1 MPTGAPRRH
10 CAFDG
15 ASMIGLLS
23 AVVDFCRRHAWR
35 VLLGALVLC
44 LGGGWFASDHLG
56 INTDT
61 SKLLSPDLPWQKQGA
76 AFDAAFPESTS
87 LTTVVLDGTSSDAVE
102 DATAALA
109 DALAEKTD
117 IIKSVRRPDSG
128 PFFSRYG
135 LMFLD
140 KEELAQLSDQIAEAQ
155 PLMGPLDADPSLRG
169 LFGVLG
175 QALTGLEGGEA
186 TGDKLV
192 GPMNTFAH
200 TIDSVTAG
208 KPDPVSWGLL
218 MTGKPPRPEE
228 LRHFILVQAKLDF
241 DALEPGAAASAAIRQ
256 TAVDLGLA
264 AKGVRVRLTG
274 EVPLEDEEF
283 ASVSEGAGTAML
295 ITVVAVVGILL
306 WALRAPRI
314 ILAILVT
321 LIVGLVMTATFA
333 AAAVGTLNM
342 ISIAFAV
349 LFIGIGVDFGIQFSM
364 RYRAEL
370 HEVTGGV
377 VPTDRAA
384 ANQEALKRAAKAISG
399 PLGLA
404 ALATAVGFYS
414 FLPTDYKGV
423 SELGLIAGTSMF
435 VALIANLTVLPA
447 LLTLMPA
454 RGKPEAA
461 GFTWGPKADA
471 WLARHA
477 RPVLVLA
484 LLLGIGGAASIPF
497 VRFDA
502 DPIDLKD
509 PSKESVKTVK
519 ELTADPLESPYSIEI
534 LSPNLGAAQALAD
547 KLAALPE
554 VRMAL
559 TLNSFIPD
567 DQAAKLDIIEQTKFL
582 LGPILDHATP
592 LPMPS
597 DDEERAAL
605 RNYAEHLRSF
615 IAGPAAPS
623 LGTAAPALQAAISK
637 FLAGP
642 KGGDVRLLR
651 DALLGGFE
659 GRINTLRA
667 AMMAEKLTP
676 ETMPPE
682 IRDDWIATD
691 GRARVSVFA
700 KGDMKDTRQLAA
712 FVAAVRTLAPD
723 ATGAPVS
730 ILESGKTVSDAFT
743 TASLLAFVA
752 ITLLLAI
759 ILRRVRD
766 VVLVVVPLALAGFYA
781 LGTCVVTG
789 LAFNYANVIAVPLL
803 MGIGV
808 AFDIYFVMVWRSGT
822 GSVALLQTS
831 TARAVVFSA
840 ATTGTAF
847 GSLALSHHAGT
858 ASMGLLLLMTL
869 IYVLLSTLIV
879 QPALMTVI
887 GRGRGRG

>member
-1 MPTGAPRRH
+1 
-10 CAFDG
+10 
-15 ASMIGLLS
+15 MIGFLS
-23 AVVDFCRRHAWR
+23 ALVDFCRRHAGR
-35 VLLGALVLC
+35 VLLASLVLTV
-44 LGGGWFASDHLG
+44 LGGVFAAGHLG
-56 INTDT
+56 VNTDT

-76 AFDAAFPESTS
+76 AFDAAFPASTS
-87 LTTVVLDGTSSDAVE
+87 LTTVVLDGASSDAVE

-109 DALAEKTD
+109 KALADKTD
-117 IIKSVRRPDSG
+117 LFKSVRRPDSG
-128 PFFSRYG
+128 PFFDRYG
-135 LMFLD
+135 LMFLP

-175 QALTGLEGGEA
+175 QALTGLEEGEA
-186 TGDKLV
+186 SGDKLA
-192 GPMNTFAH
+192 GPMGLFAK

-208 KPDPVSWGLL
+208 KPDPISWGQL

-264 AKGVRVRLTG
+264 SKGVRVRLTG

-283 ASVSEGAGTAML
+283 ASVSEGAGTATVL
-295 ITVVAVVGILL
+295 TVVVVIGILL
-306 WALRAPRI
+306 WALRAPRL
-314 ILAILVT
+314 ILAILIT
-321 LIVGLVMTATFA
+321 LIVGLVMTAAFA
-333 AAAVGTLNM
+333 AVAVGTLNM

-370 HEVTGGV
+370 HAVTGGT
-377 VPTDRAA
+377 VPADRGA
-384 ANQEALKRAAKAISG
+384 ANQEALKRTARAISG

-447 LLTLMPA
+447 LLTLLPA

-461 GFTWGPKADA
+461 GFVWAAPVDG
-471 WLARHA
+471 WLRRHA
-477 RPVLVLA
+477 KAVLALA
-484 LLLGIGGAASIPF
+484 LLLGVAGAASVPL

-502 DPIDLKD
+502 DPLDLKD
-509 PSKESVKTVK
+509 PRKESVKTVK
-519 ELTADPLESPYSIEI
+519 ELTSDPLASPYSIEI
-534 LSPNLGAAQALAD
+534 LTPNLAAADALAD
-547 KLAALPE
+547 KLSGLPE
-554 VRMAL
+554 VRQAL
-559 TLNSFIPD
+559 TLSSFVPD
-567 DQAAKLDIIEQTKFL
+567 DQPAKLDILDQTKFL
-582 LGPILDHATP
+582 LGPILDHAEA
-592 LPMPS
+592 LPAPS

-615 IAGPAAPS
+615 LAGTHGQALGPAAA
-623 LGTAAPALQAAISK
+623 TLQAAIGR
-637 FLAGP
+637 FLSGP
-642 KGGDVRLLR
+642 GGGDVKVLR
-651 DALLGGFE
+651 EALLGGFE
-659 GRINTLRA
+659 GRIDMLRA
-667 AMMAEKLTP
+667 AMSAEKLTA
-676 ETMPPE
+676 ESMPPE

-691 GRARVSVFA
+691 GRARVSVFP
-700 KGDMKDTRQLAA
+700 KGDMKDERQMAA
-712 FVAAVRTLAPD
+712 FVAAVRTFAPE

-730 ILESGKTVSDAFT
+730 ILESGKTVSTAFT
-743 TASLLAFVA
+743 TASLLALVA
-752 ITLLLAI
+752 ITIALAI
-759 ILRRVRD
+759 ILRRLRD
-766 VVLVVVPLALAGFYA
+766 VVLVVVPLALAGLYA
-781 LGTCVVTG
+781 LGTSVAIG

-808 AFDIYFVMVWRSGT
+808 AFDIYFVMVWRT
-822 GSVALLQTS
+822 GSGPVALLQTS

-858 ASMGLLLLMTL
+858 ASMGLLLMMSL
-869 IYVLLSTLIV
+869 IYVLLCTLIV
-879 QPALMTVI
+879 QPALMTVL
-887 GRGRGRG
+887 GRGRGRE

>member
-1 MPTGAPRRH
+1 
-10 CAFDG
+10 
-15 ASMIGLLS
+15 MIGLL
-23 AVVDFCRRHAWR
+23 AALVDCCRRHAWR
-35 VLLGALVLC
+35 VLLAALALS
-44 LGGGWFASDHLG
+44 LLGGWFVSGHLG
-56 INTDT
+56 VNTDT
-61 SKLLSPDLPWQKQGA
+61 SQLLSPDLAWQKQGA
-76 AFDAAFPESTS
+76 AFDAAFPSSTS
-87 LTTVVLDGTSSDAVE
+87 LTTVVLDGASSDAVE

-109 DALAEKTD
+109 RVLAEKTD

-128 PFFSRYG
+128 PFFNRYG

-140 KEELAQLSDQIAEAQ
+140 KDELAALSDQIAEAQ

-175 QALTGLEGGEA
+175 QALTGLEEGESS
-186 TGDKLV
+186 GDKLS
-192 GPMNTFAH
+192 GPMTVFAH

-208 KPDPVSWGLL
+208 KPEAVSWGKL

-241 DALEPGAAASAAIRQ
+241 NALEPGAAASAAIRQ
-256 TAVDLGLA
+256 AAADLGLA

-283 ASVSEGAGTAML
+283 ASVSEGAGAATA
-295 ITVVAVVGILL
+295 ITLVVVIGILL
-306 WALRAPRI
+306 WALRAPRL

-321 LIVGLVMTATFA
+321 LIVGLVTTAAFA

-370 HEVTGGV
+370 HEVTGGAA
-377 VPTDRAA
+377 PDDRAV
-384 ANQEALKRAAKAISG
+384 ANQEALKRTARAISG

-423 SELGLIAGTSMF
+423 SELGLIAGTGMF

-447 LLTLMPA
+447 LLTLLPA

-461 GFTWGPKADA
+461 GFAWGASVDG
-471 WLARHA
+471 WLQRHA
-477 RPVLVLA
+477 RPVLALA
-484 LLLGIGGAASIPF
+484 LLLGVAAAASVPL

-502 DPIDLKD
+502 DPLDLKD
-509 PSKESVKTVK
+509 PSKESVTTVK
-519 ELTADPLESPYSIEI
+519 ELTADPLASPYSIEI
-534 LSPNLGAAQALAD
+534 LTPNLQAAQALAD
-547 KLAALPE
+547 QLSALPE
-554 VRMAL
+554 VRQAL
-559 TLNSFIPD
+559 TLASFVPE
-567 DQAAKLDIIEQTKFL
+567 DQQPKLDILDQTKFL
-582 LGPILDHATP
+582 LGPILSHAVALP
-592 LPMPS
+592 LPS

-615 IAGPAAPS
+615 LAGAHGAA
-623 LGTAAPALQAAISK
+623 LGNSAPTLQAAIGR
-637 FLAGP
+637 FLAAPG
-642 KGGDVRLLR
+642 GGDVRGLR
-651 DALLGGFE
+651 QALLGGFE
-659 GRINTLRA
+659 GRVDMLRA
-667 AMMAEKLTP
+667 AMTAEKLTP

-682 IRDDWIATD
+682 IRDDWIAVD
-691 GRARVSVFA
+691 GRARVSVFP
-700 KGDMKDTRQLAA
+700 KGDMKDEHQMAA
-712 FVAAVRTLAPD
+712 FVAAVRTLAPE

-730 ILESGKTVSDAFT
+730 ILESGKTVSTAFS
-743 TASLLAFVA
+743 TASVLALVA

-759 ILRRVRD
+759 VLRRVRD
-766 VVLVVVPLALAGFYA
+766 VVLVVVPLVLAGFYA
-781 LGTCVVTG
+781 LGTCVAIG

-808 AFDIYFVMVWRSGT
+808 AFDIYFVMVWRGGT
-822 GSVALLQTS
+822 GPVALLRTS

-858 ASMGLLLLMTL
+858 ASMGLLLLMSL
-869 IYVLLSTLIV
+869 MYVLLCTLIV
-879 QPALMTVI
+879 QPALMSVL

>member
-1 MPTGAPRRH
+1 MV
-10 CAFDG
+10 
-15 ASMIGLLS
+15 GLLS
-23 AVVDFCRRHAWR
+23 ALVDACRRHAGR
-35 VLLGALVLC
+35 VLLAALVLTG
-44 LGGGWFASDHLG
+44 LFGWFASGHLG
-56 INTDT
+56 VNTDT
-61 SKLLSPDLPWQKQGA
+61 SKLLSPDLAWQKQGF
-76 AFDAAFPESTS
+76 AFDAAFPGSTS

-102 DATAALA
+102 DATTALA
-109 DALAEKTD
+109 NALAEKTD
-117 IIKSVRRPDSG
+117 VIKSVRRPDSG
-128 PFFSRYG
+128 TFFNRYG

-140 KEELAQLSDQIAEAQ
+140 KDELAGLSDQIAEAQ

-169 LFGVLG
+169 LFGVLS
-175 QALTGLEGGEA
+175 QALTGMEEGESS
-186 TGDKLV
+186 GDKLN
-192 GPMNTFAH
+192 GPMTSFAH

-208 KPDPVSWGLL
+208 KPEAISWGLL

-256 TAVDLGLA
+256 AASDLGLA

-283 ASVSEGAGTAML
+283 ASVSEGAGTATA
-295 ITVVAVVGILL
+295 ITVVVVIGILL
-306 WALRAPRI
+306 WALRAPRL
-314 ILAILVT
+314 ILAILIT
-321 LIVGLVMTATFA
+321 LIVGLVVTAAFA

-370 HEVTGGV
+370 HEVTGGAK
-377 VPTDRAA
+377 PADRAA
-384 ANQEALKRAAKAISG
+384 ANQEALRLAAQHISG

-447 LLTLMPA
+447 LLTLLPA

-461 GFTWGPKADA
+461 GFAWGAAVDG

-477 RPVLVLA
+477 KSVLVLA
-484 LLLGIGGAASIPF
+484 LLLGVAGAASVPF

-502 DPIDLKD
+502 DPLDLKD
-509 PSKESVKTVK
+509 PRKESVTTVK
-519 ELTADPLESPYSIEI
+519 ELTADPLASPYSIEI
-534 LSPNLGAAQALAD
+534 LAPNLEAAQALAD
-547 KLAALPE
+547 KLSALPE
-554 VRMAL
+554 VRQAL
-559 TLNSFIPD
+559 TLASFVPD
-567 DQAAKLDIIEQTKFL
+567 DQQAKLDILEQTKFL
-582 LGPILDHATP
+582 LGPIVEHANT
-592 LPMPS
+592 LPPPS

-615 IAGPAAPS
+615 LAGDHGAELGSAGPAMLTS
-623 LGTAAPALQAAISK
+623 IGK

-642 KGGDVRLLR
+642 NGGDVKTLR
-651 DALLGGFE
+651 EALLGGFE
-659 GRINTLRA
+659 GRIDMLRA
-667 AMMAEKLTP
+667 AMTAEKLTP
-676 ETMPPE
+676 ESMPPE
-682 IRDDWIATD
+682 IRDDWIAND
-691 GRARVSVFA
+691 GRARVSVFP
-700 KGDMKDTRQLAA
+700 KGDMKDSRQLAA

-730 ILESGKTVSDAFT
+730 ILESGKTVSTAFT
-743 TASLLAFVA
+743 TASLLALVA

-759 ILRRVRD
+759 VLRRVRD
-766 VVLVVVPLALAGFYA
+766 VVLVVIPLALAGLYA
-781 LGTCVVTG
+781 LGTCVAIG

-808 AFDIYFVMVWRSGT
+808 AFDIYFVMVWRGGT
-822 GSVALLQTS
+822 GPVALLRTS

-858 ASMGLLLLMTL
+858 ASMGLLLMMSL
-869 IYVLLSTLIV
+869 IYVLLCTLIV
-879 QPALMTVI
+879 QPALMSVL

>member
-1 MPTGAPRRH
+1 
-10 CAFDG
+10 
-15 ASMIGLLS
+15 MIGLLT
-23 AVVDFCRRHAWR
+23 ALVDFCRRHAWR
-35 VLLGALVLC
+35 VLLASLVLT
-44 LGGGWFASDHLG
+44 LLAGWFAADNLG
-56 INTDT
+56 VNTDT
-61 SKLLSPDLPWQKQGA
+61 SKLLSPDLAWQKQGA
-76 AFDAAFPESTS
+76 AYDAAFPASTS

-109 DALAEKTD
+109 KALAERTD
-117 IIKSVRRPDSG
+117 VIKSVRRPDSG
-128 PFFSRYG
+128 PFFDRYG

-140 KEELAQLSDQIAEAQ
+140 KDELSQLSDQIAEAQ

-175 QALTGLEGGEA
+175 QALTGIEEGEA
-186 TGDKLV
+186 SGDKLA
-192 GPMNTFAH
+192 GPMMLFAH

-208 KPDPVSWGLL
+208 KPDPISWGQL

-241 DALEPGAAASAAIRQ
+241 DALEPGAAASEAIRK
-256 TAVDLGLA
+256 TAADLGLA

-283 ASVSEGAGTAML
+283 ASVSEGAGTATT
-295 ITVVAVVGILL
+295 ITIVVVIGILL
-306 WALRAPRI
+306 WALRAPRL
-314 ILAILVT
+314 ILAILLT
-321 LIVGLVMTATFA
+321 LIVGLVVTAAFA

-370 HEVTGGV
+370 HEVTGGAA
-377 VPTDRAA
+377 PADRAA
-384 ANQEALKRAAKAISG
+384 ANQEALARAARGISG

-423 SELGLIAGTSMF
+423 SELGVIAGTSMF
-435 VALIANLTVLPA
+435 VALVANLTVLPA
-447 LLTLMPA
+447 LLTLLPA

-461 GFTWGPKADA
+461 GFA
-471 WLARHA
+471 WAAPVDHWLVRHA
-477 RPVLVLA
+477 RVVLALA
-484 LLLGIGGAASIPF
+484 LLLGVAAAASIPF

-502 DPIDLKD
+502 DPLDLKD

-519 ELTADPLESPYSIEI
+519 ELTADPLASPYSIEI
-534 LSPNLGAAQALAD
+534 LTPNLTAADALAD
-547 KLAALPE
+547 KIQALPE
-554 VRMAL
+554 VRQVL
-559 TLNSFIPD
+559 TLSSFIPE
-567 DQAAKLDIIEQTKFL
+567 DQPAKLDILEQTKFL
-582 LGPILDHATP
+582 LGPILDHAAA
-592 LPMPS
+592 LPTPS

-615 IAGPAAPS
+615 LAGSRAAA
-623 LGTAAPALQAAISK
+623 LGTAAPALQTAIGK

-642 KGGDVRLLR
+642 GGGDVRTLR
-651 DALLGGFE
+651 EALLGGFE
-659 GRINTLRA
+659 GRMDMLRA
-667 AMMAEKLTP
+667 AMGAEKLSA
-676 ETMPPE
+676 EQMPPE
-682 IRDDWIATD
+682 IRNDWISAD
-691 GRARVSVFA
+691 GRARVSVFP
-700 KGDMKDTRQLAA
+700 KGDMKDPKQLAA
-712 FVAAVRTLAPD
+712 FVAAVRTLAPE

-743 TASLLAFVA
+743 TASLLALGA
-752 ITLLLAI
+752 ITVALAI
-759 ILRRVRD
+759 ILRRLRD
-766 VVLVVVPLALAGFYA
+766 VVLVVIPLALAGLYA
-781 LGTCVVTG
+781 LGTCVATG

-808 AFDIYFVMVWRSGT
+808 AFDIYFVMLWRGGSGP
-822 GSVALLQTS
+822 VALLQTS

-858 ASMGLLLLMTL
+858 ASMGLLLMMSL
-869 IYVLLSTLIV
+869 IYVLVCTLVV
-879 QPALMTVI
+879 QPALMTVL
-887 GRGRGRG
+887 GRGRR

>member
-1 MPTGAPRRH
+1 
-10 CAFDG
+10 
-15 ASMIGLLS
+15 MIGLLS
-23 AVVDFCRRHAWR
+23 ALVDFCRRHAWR
-35 VLLGALVLC
+35 VLLAALALS
-44 LGGGWFASDHLG
+44 LLGGWFVSGHLG
-56 INTDT
+56 VNTDT
-61 SKLLSPDLPWQKQGA
+61 SKLLSPDLAWQKQGA
-76 AFDAAFPESTS
+76 AFDAAFPSSTS
-87 LTTVVLDGTSSDAVE
+87 LTTIVLDGTSSDAVE

-109 DALAEKTD
+109 KALAEKTD

-128 PFFSRYG
+128 PFFNRYG

-140 KEELAQLSDQIAEAQ
+140 KDELAALSDQIAEAQ

-175 QALTGLEGGEA
+175 QALTGLEEGEA
-186 TGDKLV
+186 TGDKLS
-192 GPMNTFAH
+192 GPMTVFAH

-208 KPDPVSWGLL
+208 KPEAVSWAQL

-241 DALEPGAAASAAIRQ
+241 NALEPGAAASAAIRQ
-256 TAVDLGLA
+256 AAADLGLA

-274 EVPLEDEEF
+274 ERPLEDEEF
-283 ASVSEGAGTAML
+283 ASVSEGAGTATT
-295 ITVVAVVGILL
+295 ITSVVVIGILL
-306 WALRAPRI
+306 WALRAPRL
-314 ILAILVT
+314 ILAILIT
-321 LIVGLVMTATFA
+321 LIVGLVMTAAFA

-370 HEVTGGV
+370 HEVTGGAA
-377 VPTDRAA
+377 PADRAG
-384 ANQEALKRAAKAISG
+384 ANQEALKRTARAISG

-423 SELGLIAGTSMF
+423 SELGLIAGTGMF

-447 LLTLMPA
+447 LLTLLPA

-461 GFTWGPKADA
+461 GFAWGASVDG
-471 WLARHA
+471 WLGRHA
-477 RPVLVLA
+477 KPVLALA
-484 LLLGIGGAASIPF
+484 LLLGIAAAASVPL

-502 DPIDLKD
+502 DPLDLKD
-509 PSKESVKTVK
+509 PSKESVTTVK
-519 ELTADPLESPYSIEI
+519 ELTADPLASPYSIEI
-534 LSPNLGAAQALAD
+534 LTPNLQAAQALAD
-547 KLAALPE
+547 KLSALPD
-554 VRMAL
+554 VRQAL
-559 TLNSFIPD
+559 TLASFVPE
-567 DQAAKLDIIEQTKFL
+567 DQQPKLDILDQTRFL
-582 LGPILDHATP
+582 LGPILDHAAA
-592 LPMPS
+592 LPPPS

-615 IAGPAAPS
+615 LAGAHGVA
-623 LGTAAPALQAAISK
+623 LGTSAPALQAAIGR
-637 FLAGP
+637 FLAAPG
-642 KGGDVRLLR
+642 GGDVKMLR
-651 DALLGGFE
+651 QALLGGFE
-659 GRINTLRA
+659 GRVDMLRA
-667 AMMAEKLTP
+667 AMTAEKLTP

-691 GRARVSVFA
+691 GRARVSVFP
-700 KGDMKDTRQLAA
+700 KGDMKDEHQMAA
-712 FVAAVRTLAPD
+712 FVAAVRTLAPE

-730 ILESGKTVSDAFT
+730 ILESGKTVSTAFS
-743 TASLLAFVA
+743 TASVLALAA

-759 ILRRVRD
+759 VLRRVRD
-766 VVLVVVPLALAGFYA
+766 VVLVVVPLVLAGFYA
-781 LGTCVVTG
+781 LGTCVAIG

-808 AFDIYFVMVWRSGT
+808 AFDIYFVMVWRGGT
-822 GSVALLQTS
+822 GPVALLRTS

-858 ASMGLLLLMTL
+858 ASMGLLLLMSL
-869 IYVLLSTLIV
+869 MYVLLCTLIV
-879 QPALMTVI
+879 QPALMSVL

>member
-1 MPTGAPRRH
+1 
-10 CAFDG
+10 
-15 ASMIGLLS
+15 MIGILAAL
-23 AVVDFCRRHAWR
+23 VDFCRRHAGR
-35 VLLGALVLC
+35 VLLAALVLTV
-44 LGGGWFASDHLG
+44 LGGFFAAGNLG
-56 INTDT
+56 VNTDT

-76 AFDAAFPESTS
+76 AYDAAFPASTS

-109 DALAEKTD
+109 KALAEKTD
-117 IIKSVRRPDSG
+117 VIKSVRRPDSG
-128 PFFSRYG
+128 PFFNRYG
-135 LMFLD
+135 LMFLS

-155 PLMGPLDADPSLRG
+155 PLMGPLDADPTLRG

-175 QALTGLEGGEA
+175 QALTGMEEGEA
-186 TGDKLV
+186 SGDKLT
-192 GPMNTFAH
+192 GPMDLFAK

-208 KPDPVSWGLL
+208 KPQAISWGQL

-256 TAVDLGLA
+256 TAADLGLA

-283 ASVSEGAGTAML
+283 ASVSEGAGTATA
-295 ITVVAVVGILL
+295 ITIVVVIGILL
-306 WALRAPRI
+306 WALRAPRL
-314 ILAILVT
+314 ILAILIT
-321 LIVGLVMTATFA
+321 LVVGLVMTAAFA

-370 HEVTGGV
+370 HAVTGGA
-377 VPTDRAA
+377 VPADRAA
-384 ANQEALKRAAKAISG
+384 ANQEALKHAARGISG

-447 LLTLMPA
+447 LLTLLPA

-461 GFTWGPKADA
+461 GFGWAAPVDR

-477 RPVLVLA
+477 KPVLALA
-484 LLLGIGGAASIPF
+484 LLLGVAAAASVPF

-502 DPIDLKD
+502 DPLDLKD

-519 ELTADPLESPYSIEI
+519 ELTADPLASPYSIEI
-534 LSPNLGAAQALAD
+534 LTPNLQTADALAD
-547 KLAALPE
+547 KLSNLPE
-554 VRMAL
+554 VRQAL
-559 TLNSFIPD
+559 TLSSFVPE
-567 DQAAKLDIIEQTKFL
+567 DQQPKLDILDQTKFL
-582 LGPILDHATP
+582 LGPILEHAAY
-592 LPMPS
+592 LPAPS

-605 RNYAEHLRSF
+605 RNYGEHLRSF
-615 IAGPAAPS
+615 LAGSHGAALGSAGPALQGAIGRF
-623 LGTAAPALQAAISK
+623 LAAP
-637 FLAGP
+637 G
-642 KGGDVRLLR
+642 GGDVKVLR
-651 DALLGGFE
+651 AALLGGFE
-659 GRINTLRA
+659 GRMDMLRA
-667 AMMAEKLTP
+667 AMSAEKLTA
-676 ETMPPE
+676 ESMPPE
-682 IRDDWIATD
+682 LRDDWIASD
-691 GRARVSVFA
+691 GRARVSVFP
-700 KGDMKDTRQLAA
+700 KGDMKDERQMAA
-712 FVAAVRTLAPD
+712 FVAAVRTFAPE

-730 ILESGKTVSDAFT
+730 ILESGKTVSNAFT
-743 TASLLAFVA
+743 TASLLALVA
-752 ITLLLAI
+752 ITFALAV
-759 ILRRVRD
+759 ILRRLRD
-766 VVLVVVPLALAGFYA
+766 VVLVVIPLALAGFYA
-781 LGTCVVTG
+781 LGTCVAIG

-808 AFDIYFVMVWRSGT
+808 AFDIYFVMVWRSGS

-858 ASMGLLLLMTL
+858 ASMGLLLMMSL
-869 IYVLLSTLIV
+869 IYVLLCTLIV
-879 QPALMTVI
+879 QPALMTVL
-887 GRGRGRG
+887 GRGRGRD

>member
-1 MPTGAPRRH
+1 
-10 CAFDG
+10 
-15 ASMIGLLS
+15 MIGLLS
-23 AVVDFCRRHAWR
+23 ALVDFCRRHAWR
-35 VLLGALVLC
+35 VLLAALVLT
-44 LGGGWFASDHLG
+44 LLGGWFASGHLG
-56 INTDT
+56 VNTDT
-61 SKLLSPDLPWQKQGA
+61 SKLLSPDLAWQKQGA
-76 AFDAAFPESTS
+76 AFDAAFPASTS
-87 LTTVVLDGTSSDAVE
+87 LTTIVLDGTSSDAVE

-109 DALAEKTD
+109 KALAEKTD
-117 IIKSVRRPDSG
+117 VIKSVRRPDSG
-128 PFFSRYG
+128 PFFNRYG

-140 KEELAQLSDQIAEAQ
+140 KDELAALSDQIAEAQ

-175 QALTGLEGGEA
+175 QALTGMEGGEA
-186 TGDKLV
+186 SGGKLS
-192 GPMNTFAH
+192 GPMGVFAH

-208 KPDPVSWGLL
+208 KPEAVSWGQL

-241 DALEPGAAASAAIRQ
+241 DALEPGAAASAAIRRS
-256 TAVDLGLA
+256 AADLGLA

-274 EVPLEDEEF
+274 EVPLQDEEF
-283 ASVSEGAGTAML
+283 ASVSEGAGTATA
-295 ITVVAVVGILL
+295 ITVVVVIGILL
-306 WALRAPRI
+306 WALRAPRL
-314 ILAILVT
+314 ILAILIT
-321 LIVGLVMTATFA
+321 LIVGLVMTAAFA
-333 AAAVGTLNM
+333 AVAVGTLNM

-370 HEVTGGV
+370 YEVTGGAK
-377 VPTDRAA
+377 PTDRAA
-384 ANQEALKRAAKAISG
+384 ANQAALKRAARAISG

-447 LLTLMPA
+447 LLTLLPA

-461 GFTWGPKADA
+461 GFAWGASIDG
-471 WLARHA
+471 WLQRHA
-477 RPVLVLA
+477 KPVLALA
-484 LLLGIGGAASIPF
+484 LLLGVAGAASMPL

-502 DPIDLKD
+502 DPLDLKD
-509 PSKESVKTVK
+509 PSKESVTTVK
-519 ELTADPLESPYSIEI
+519 ELTADPLASPYSIEI
-534 LSPNLGAAQALAD
+534 LTRDLPAAQALAD
-547 KLAALPE
+547 KLSALPE
-554 VRMAL
+554 VRQAL
-559 TLNSFIPD
+559 TLASFVPE
-567 DQAAKLDIIEQTKFL
+567 DQQPKLDILEQTKFL
-582 LGPILDHATP
+582 LGPIIDHAVT
-592 LPMPS
+592 LPPPS

-615 IAGPAAPS
+615 LAGEHGAALGPAAS
-623 LGTAAPALQAAISK
+623 ALQTAIGR

-642 KGGDVRLLR
+642 NGGDVKVLR
-651 DALLGGFE
+651 EALLGGFE
-659 GRINTLRA
+659 GRIDMLRA
-667 AMMAEKLTP
+667 AMTAEKLTP

-682 IRDDWIATD
+682 IRGDWIAAD
-691 GRARVSVFA
+691 GRARVSVFP
-700 KGDMKDTRQLAA
+700 KGDMKDEHQMAA

-730 ILESGKTVSDAFT
+730 ILESGKTVSTAFT
-743 TASLLAFVA
+743 TASLLALAA

-759 ILRRVRD
+759 VLRRVRD
-766 VVLVVVPLALAGFYA
+766 VALVVLPLALAGFYA
-781 LGTCVVTG
+781 LGTCVAIG

-808 AFDIYFVMVWRSGT
+808 AFDIYFVMVWRGGSGP
-822 GSVALLQTS
+822 VALLQTS

-858 ASMGLLLLMTL
+858 ASMGLLLMMSL
-869 IYVLLSTLIV
+869 IYVLLCTLIV
-879 QPALMTVI
+879 QPALMSVL
-887 GRGRGRG
+887 GRGRG

>member
-1 MPTGAPRRH
+1 MV
-10 CAFDG
+10 
-15 ASMIGLLS
+15 GLL
-23 AVVDFCRRHAWR
+23 AALVDFCRRHAWR
-35 VLLGALVLC
+35 VLLAALVLS
-44 LGGGWFASDHLG
+44 LLGGWFVSGHLG
-56 INTDT
+56 VNTDT
-61 SKLLSPDLPWQKQGA
+61 SKLLSPDLAWQKQGA
-76 AFDAAFPESTS
+76 AFDAAFPSSTS

-109 DALAEKTD
+109 KVLAEKTD

-128 PFFSRYG
+128 PFFDRYG

-140 KEELAQLSDQIAEAQ
+140 KDDLAALSDQIAEAQ

-175 QALTGLEGGEA
+175 QALTGLEEGESS
-186 TGDKLV
+186 GDKLS
-192 GPMNTFAH
+192 GPMTVFAH

-208 KPDPVSWGLL
+208 KPEAVSWGEL

-241 DALEPGAAASAAIRQ
+241 NALEPGAAASAAIRQ
-256 TAVDLGLA
+256 AAADLGLA

-283 ASVSEGAGTAML
+283 ASVSEGAGTATA
-295 ITVVAVVGILL
+295 ITLVVVVGILL
-306 WALRAPRI
+306 WALRAPRL
-314 ILAILVT
+314 ILAILIT
-321 LIVGLVMTATFA
+321 LIAGLVATAAFA

-370 HEVTGGV
+370 HEVTGGAA
-377 VPTDRAA
+377 PADRAA
-384 ANQEALKRAAKAISG
+384 ANQEALKRTARAISG

-423 SELGLIAGTSMF
+423 SELGLIAGTGMF

-447 LLTLMPA
+447 LLTLLPA

-461 GFTWGPKADA
+461 GFAWGAAVDG
-471 WLARHA
+471 WLQRHA
-477 RPVLVLA
+477 RPVLALA
-484 LLLGIGGAASIPF
+484 VLLGIAAAASVPL

-502 DPIDLKD
+502 DPLDLKD
-509 PSKESVKTVK
+509 PSRESVTTVK
-519 ELTADPLESPYSIEI
+519 ELTADPLASPYSIEI
-534 LSPNLGAAQALAD
+534 LTPNLQAAQALAD
-547 KLAALPE
+547 KLSALPE
-554 VRMAL
+554 ARQVL
-559 TLNSFIPD
+559 TLASFVPE
-567 DQAAKLDIIEQTKFL
+567 DQQPKLDILDQTKFL
-582 LGPILDHATP
+582 LGPILVHAAA
-592 LPMPS
+592 LPPPS

-605 RNYAEHLRSF
+605 RNYAEHLRS
-615 IAGPAAPS
+615 ILAGAHGAA
-623 LGTAAPALQAAISK
+623 LGNSAPTLQAAIGR
-637 FLAGP
+637 FLAAPG
-642 KGGDVRLLR
+642 GGDVKVLR
-651 DALLGGFE
+651 QALLGGFE
-659 GRINTLRA
+659 GRVDMLRA
-667 AMMAEKLTP
+667 AMTTEKLTP

-682 IRDDWIATD
+682 IRDDWIAAD
-691 GRARVSVFA
+691 GRARVSVFP
-700 KGDMKDTRQLAA
+700 KGDMKDEHQMAA

-730 ILESGKTVSDAFT
+730 ILESGKTVSTAFS
-743 TASLLAFVA
+743 TASVLALVA
-752 ITLLLAI
+752 ITVLLAI
-759 ILRRVRD
+759 VLRRVRD
-766 VVLVVVPLALAGFYA
+766 VVLVVVPLVLAGFYA
-781 LGTCVVTG
+781 LGTCVAIG

-808 AFDIYFVMVWRSGT
+808 AFDIYFVMVWRGGT
-822 GSVALLQTS
+822 GPVALLRTS

-858 ASMGLLLLMTL
+858 ASMGLLLLMSL
-869 IYVLLSTLIV
+869 MYVLLCTLIV
-879 QPALMTVI
+879 QPALMSVL

>member
-1 MPTGAPRRH
+1 MV
-10 CAFDG
+10 
-15 ASMIGLLS
+15 GLLS
-23 AVVDFCRRHAWR
+23 ALVDASRRHAGR
-35 VLLGALVLC
+35 VLLAALVLTGLC
-44 LGGGWFASDHLG
+44 GWFASGHLG
-56 INTDT
+56 VNTDT
-61 SKLLSPDLPWQKQGA
+61 SKLLSPDLAWQKQGF
-76 AFDAAFPESTS
+76 AFDTAFPGSTS
-87 LTTVVLDGTSSDAVE
+87 LTTVVIDGTSSDAVE
-102 DATAALA
+102 DATTALA
-109 DALAEKTD
+109 NALAERTD
-117 IIKSVRRPDSG
+117 VIKSVRRPDSG
-128 PFFSRYG
+128 SFFNRYG

-140 KEELAQLSDQIAEAQ
+140 KDELSALSDQIAEAQ
-155 PLMGPLDADPSLRG
+155 PLMGPLDSDPSLRG

-175 QALTGLEGGEA
+175 QALTGMEEGESS
-186 TGDKLV
+186 GDKLN
-192 GPMNTFAH
+192 GPMTSFAH

-208 KPDPVSWGLL
+208 KPEAISWGLL

-256 TAVDLGLA
+256 AASDLGLA

-283 ASVSEGAGTAML
+283 ASVSEGAGTATA
-295 ITVVAVVGILL
+295 ITVVVVIGILL
-306 WALRAPRI
+306 WALRAPRL
-314 ILAILVT
+314 ILAILIT
-321 LIVGLVMTATFA
+321 LVVGLVVTAAFA

-370 HEVTGGV
+370 HEVTGGAK
-377 VPTDRAA
+377 PADRAA
-384 ANQEALKRAAKAISG
+384 ANQEALRRAAQHISG

-423 SELGLIAGTSMF
+423 SELGVIAGTSMF
-435 VALIANLTVLPA
+435 VALFANLIVLPA
-447 LLTLMPA
+447 LLTLLPA

-461 GFTWGPKADA
+461 GFAWGAAVDG

-477 RPVLVLA
+477 KPVLALA
-484 LLLGIGGAASIPF
+484 LLLGIAGAASVPF

-502 DPIDLKD
+502 DPLDLKD
-509 PSKESVKTVK
+509 PRKESVTTVK
-519 ELTADPLESPYSIEI
+519 ELTADPLASPYSIEI
-534 LSPNLGAAQALAD
+534 LTPNLAAAQALAD
-547 KLAALPE
+547 KLSALPE
-554 VRMAL
+554 VRQAL
-559 TLNSFIPD
+559 TLASFVPD
-567 DQAAKLDIIEQTKFL
+567 DQQAKLDILEQTKFL
-582 LGPILDHATP
+582 LGPIIDHANT

-615 IAGPAAPS
+615 LAGDHGAELGSAGPMMLTS
-623 LGTAAPALQAAISK
+623 VGK
-637 FLAGP
+637 FLAGAN
-642 KGGDVRLLR
+642 GGDVKTLR
-651 DALLGGFE
+651 DVLLGGFE
-659 GRINTLRA
+659 GRIDMLRA
-667 AMMAEKLTP
+667 AMSAEKLTP
-676 ETMPPE
+676 ESMPPE
-682 IRDDWIATD
+682 IRDDWIAND
-691 GRARVSVFA
+691 GRARVSVFP
-700 KGDMKDTRQLAA
+700 KGDMKDSRQLAA

-730 ILESGKTVSDAFT
+730 ILESGKTVSTAFT
-743 TASLLAFVA
+743 TASLLALVA

-759 ILRRVRD
+759 VLRRVRD
-766 VVLVVVPLALAGFYA
+766 VVLVVIPLALAGLYA
-781 LGTCVVTG
+781 LGTCVAIG

-808 AFDIYFVMVWRSGT
+808 AFDIYFVMVWRGGT
-822 GSVALLQTS
+822 GPVALLQTS

-858 ASMGLLLLMTL
+858 ASMGLLLMMSL
-869 IYVLLSTLIV
+869 IYVLLCTLIV
-879 QPALMTVI
+879 QPALMI
-887 GRGRGRG
+887 LLGRGRGRG

>member
-1 MPTGAPRRH
+1 
-10 CAFDG
+10 
-15 ASMIGLLS
+15 MIGLLS
-23 AVVDFCRRHAWR
+23 ALVDFCRRHAWR
-35 VLLGALVLC
+35 VLLAALVLS
-44 LGGGWFASDHLG
+44 LLGGWFAYGHLG
-56 INTDT
+56 VNTDT
-61 SKLLSPDLPWQKQGA
+61 SKLLSPDLAWQKQGA
-76 AFDAAFPESTS
+76 AFDAAFPSSTS
-87 LTTVVLDGTSSDAVE
+87 LTTIVLDGTSSDAVE

-109 DALAEKTD
+109 KALAEQTD
-117 IIKSVRRPDSG
+117 VIKSVRRPDSG
-128 PFFSRYG
+128 PFFDRYG

-140 KEELAQLSDQIAEAQ
+140 KDELAALSDQIAEAQ

-175 QALTGLEGGEA
+175 QALTGLEEGEES
-186 TGDKLV
+186 GDKLA
-192 GPMNTFAH
+192 GPMGVFAH

-208 KPDPVSWGLL
+208 KPEAVSWGLL

-241 DALEPGAAASAAIRQ
+241 DALEPGAAASAAIRR
-256 TAVDLGLA
+256 TAADLGLA

-283 ASVSEGAGTAML
+283 ASVSEGAGTATA
-295 ITVVAVVGILL
+295 ITLVAVIGILL
-306 WALRAPRI
+306 WALRAPRL
-314 ILAILVT
+314 ILAILIT
-321 LIVGLVMTATFA
+321 LIVGLVLTAAFA

-370 HEVTGGV
+370 HAVTGGAKPV
-377 VPTDRAA
+377 DRAA
-384 ANQEALKRAAKAISG
+384 ANQDALKRAAKGISG

-447 LLTLMPA
+447 LLTLLPA

-461 GFTWGPKADA
+461 GFAWGAAVDG
-471 WLARHA
+471 WLRRHA
-477 RPVLVLA
+477 KAVLALA
-484 LLLGIGGAASIPF
+484 LLLGIAGAVSVPF

-502 DPIDLKD
+502 DPLDLKD
-509 PSKESVKTVK
+509 PSRESVTTVK
-519 ELTADPLESPYSIEI
+519 ELTADPLASPYSIEI
-534 LSPNLGAAQALAD
+534 LTPNLTAAQTLAD
-547 KLAALPE
+547 KLSALPE
-554 VRMAL
+554 VRQAL
-559 TLNSFIPD
+559 TLASFVPD
-567 DQAAKLDIIEQTKFL
+567 DQQAKLDILEQTKFL
-582 LGPILDHATP
+582 LGPIIDHATS
-592 LPMPS
+592 LPAPS

-615 IAGPAAPS
+615 LAGPHGAA
-623 LGTAAPALQAAISK
+623 LGTAAPLLQASIGK

-642 KGGDVRLLR
+642 NGGDVTVLR
-651 DALLGGFE
+651 QALLGGFE
-659 GRINTLRA
+659 GRVDMLRA
-667 AMMAEKLTP
+667 AMTAEKLSP
-676 ETMPPE
+676 ESMPPE

-691 GRARVSVFA
+691 GRARVSVFP
-700 KGDMKDTRQLAA
+700 KGDMKDARQLAA
-712 FVAAVRTLAPD
+712 FVAAVRTLAPE

-730 ILESGKTVSDAFT
+730 ILESGKTVSTAFA
-743 TASLLAFVA
+743 TASLLALVA

-759 ILRRVRD
+759 VLRRVRD

-781 LGTCVVTG
+781 LGTCVAIR

-808 AFDIYFVMVWRSGT
+808 AFDIYFVMVWRGGT
-822 GSVALLQTS
+822 GPVALLQTS

-858 ASMGLLLLMTL
+858 ASMGLLLMMSL
-869 IYVLLSTLIV
+869 IYVLLCTLIV
-879 QPALMTVI
+879 QPALMSVL
-887 GRGRGRG
+887 GRGKGRG